1 AFREAAVSE
10 SAVSYSQDAD
20 AEPGRGRGLLAYVL
34 LAYGFSWVWL
44 VPLAVTGVNGQFAV
58 PVFGQ
63 VKVPTP
69 AAVFRASRGVLRV
82 WW

>member
-1 AFREAAVSE
+1 MSLTSE
-10 SAVSYSQDAD
+10 FSEKMSNWGSVNL
-20 AEPGRGRGLLAYVL
+20 GRLMAGRI
-34 LAYGFSWVWL
+34 
-44 VPLAVTGVNGQFAV
+44 VNGQFAV